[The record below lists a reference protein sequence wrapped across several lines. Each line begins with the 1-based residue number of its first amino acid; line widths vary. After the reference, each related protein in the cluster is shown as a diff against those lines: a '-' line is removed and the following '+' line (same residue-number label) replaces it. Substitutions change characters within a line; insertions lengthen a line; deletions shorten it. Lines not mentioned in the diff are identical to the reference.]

1 MDMENSYQTP
11 GNLKI
16 SQDVIASIA
25 KFAALEID
33 GVDSVSAGNTGVK
46 GLINKSNYIKP
57 IKIEIL
63 DEVVNVEVSL
73 IVRQGVQI
81 QKVASAVQQNVKNA
95 IQSMTGLAVSR
106 VDIVIAGLA
115 LAKEPDKDDQQ

>member
-73 IVRQGVQI
+73 IVRQGVQFTGFD
-81 QKVASAVQQNVKNA
+81 QHQQ
-95 IQSMTGLAVSR
+95 
-106 VDIVIAGLA
+106 
-115 LAKEPDKDDQQ
+115 